1 MKQSEFWID
10 LLVAVLAR
18 IIVGLI
24 GAALGTWIWNLL
36 MPYIFDLPL
45 LSYWQF
51 FGLEALIMIL
61 FPKSIKTSNK

>member
-1 MKQSEFWID
+1 MKQSEFWLG

-24 GAALGTWIWNLL
+24 GAFIGTWIWNML
-36 MPYIFDLPL
+36 MPYIFDLPS

-51 FGLEALIMIL
+51 FGLEMLIALL
-61 FPKSIKTSNK
+61 APTHIKATTE